1 MPRVKENRVD
11 LLEPILADTFG
22 LERLYQNTPLLDDW
36 LSAKGDLNDFDRT
49 LLNEVQV
56 KLIENADSWNE
67 EELKMNFI
75 SIVILLARYN
85 NPIRTYYDREL
96 SAKIGEL
103 TLLCKA
109 DMLLSSGIGEFIKKP
124 YFFLHEY
131 KREKKYSGDPIGQM
145 LGGMLIG
152 QAKNNNEKPMYGCY
166 VQGRFWFFS
175 ILDGK
180 KYVISQPYNSVK
192 VDEAQHIIMILRRM
206 KDIIHTTLM

>member
-1 MPRVKENRVD
+1 MNRVD